1 MHRPGGKTRGS
12 RFHDN
17 TGKFRPAIIPG
28 AGFGQDCD
36 TAGDIGGGIG
46 DKYLAAVNYPFITIQ
61 NCGGSTV
68 GGIRA
73 GIGFS

>member
-1 MHRPGGKTRGS
+1 MHRLGGKTLGS
-12 RFHDN
+12 CFHDN

-28 AGFGQDCD
+28 AGFGQDGD

-61 NCGGSTV
+61 DGGGGAV
-68 GGIRA
+68 GGIRT
-73 GIGFS
+73 GIGLS